1 MVDNMGVTF
10 DFSKKKEIAIYKRI
24 AEYTAA
30 VPGFADELREDKNAT
45 LKKYGIIN
53 AELADKKAYDG
64 FIKAKIN
71 WRDEHKEACA
81 PDNSRMKKWR
91 ERQKGRCVLS
101 FPDAAAG
108 NVHIPIM
115 YELSSGCS
123 VGCEFC
129 GVGAKGLQSV
139 FRYNDE
145 NAKFFKDV
153 LEVGKRVIGEASKH
167 AALYFATEPLDN
179 PDYEK
184 FKNIFVDSL
193 GQTPQITTSV
203 PLRDID
209 RTKSLLSEL
218 DENSNMFYR
227 FSVRSL
233 KDFYKIME
241 SFTAEELLFVEL
253 IPQFSEAPGNMF
265 VRSGRNMED
274 DGIESSISCITG
286 FLINMCEKTVK
297 LTTPVIAS
305 KEYPEG
311 MAILLEEKFDTVEE
325 LEEILNKAIS
335 EKMKTILE
343 PDDKLS
349 LYPWFEYMNS
359 DGKTGI
365 KAKNGAELL
374 VENSEVEVLYGH
386 TVEALKSGN
395 YTRKEIGG
403 LVSGKMG
410 YLNPINVYSLINKLW
425 NMGVIY
431 DDSIFGEGKE

>member
-1 MVDNMGVTF
+1 MVGNMGVRF
-10 DFSKKKEIAIYKRI
+10 DFSKKKEIAVYKRI
-24 AEYTAA
+24 AEYSMA
-30 VPGFADELREDKNAT
+30 VPSFTDELREDKNAT
-45 LKKYGIIN
+45 LKKYGIIDS
-53 AELADKKAYDG
+53 ELADRTAYED
-64 FIKAKIN
+64 FIKAKLD
-71 WRDEHKEACA
+71 WREGHKVECA

-91 ERQKGRCVLS
+91 ERQKGRCMMS
-101 FPDAAAG
+101 FPDGAVG

-115 YELSSGCS
+115 FEISSGCS

-139 FRYNDE
+139 LRYNDE
-145 NAKFFKDV
+145 NAKLFKDV

-184 FKNIFVDSL
+184 FKDIFTDSL
-193 GQTPQITTSV
+193 GQIPQITTSV
-203 PLRDID
+203 PLRDIE
-209 RTKSLLSEL
+209 RTRKLIAEL

-233 KDFYKIME
+233 EDFYKIME
-241 SFTAEELLFVEL
+241 SFSAEELLFVEL

-265 VRSGRNMED
+265 VKSGRSMED
-274 DGIESSISCITG
+274 EGLESSISCITG

-305 KEYPEG
+305 REYPEG
-311 MAILLEEKFDTVEE
+311 MAILLEEKFDTVAE

-343 PDDKLS
+343 PDEKLS
-349 LYPWFEYMNS
+349 IYPWFEFMNS
-359 DGKTGI
+359 EGKTGI

-374 VENSEVEVLYGH
+374 VKNGEVELLYGH

-395 YTRKEIGG
+395 YTRKEIGEV
-403 LVSGKMG
+403 VSEKMG
-410 YLNPINVYSLINKLW
+410 YINPINVYSLINKLW

-431 DDSIFGEGKE
+431 DESIFGVGKE